1 MNNQE
6 LRIETAKEIAEKGIL
21 LLSENKVRNHKLGNS
36 ARIHTGQDEKEE
48 YYIYRDFFPTK
59 IACMIYNLTGSE
71 NNE

>member
-1 MNNQE
+1 MDNQE
-6 LRIETAKEIAEKGIL
+6 LRIETAKEIAEEGIL

-48 YYIYRDFFPTK
+48 YYIYRNFLPTK
-59 IACMIYNLTGSE
+59 MACIIYNLIGSD